1 MKIIIIKFKKRKGK
15 YGNKET
21 KTFRFKASILKLQ
34 KIRWTDLVFPFASPR
49 PSEVLA
55 GCTATKL
62 QPYRLILRSATTTK
76 EKAEASICDF
86 KSIERT
92 KEKAGDSI

>member
-55 GCTATKL
+55 GCT
-62 QPYRLILRSATTTK
+62 ILRSGSTCRA
-76 EKAEASICDF
+76 EKAKMIG
-86 KSIERT
+86 KGR
-92 KEKAGDSI
+92 KEDSSFARFVNKVVSQEI